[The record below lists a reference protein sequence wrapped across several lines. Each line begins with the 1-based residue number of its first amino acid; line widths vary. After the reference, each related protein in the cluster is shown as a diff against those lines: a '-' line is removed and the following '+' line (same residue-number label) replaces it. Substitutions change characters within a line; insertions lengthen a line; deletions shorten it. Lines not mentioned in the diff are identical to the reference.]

1 MPPKKRT
8 LDDFYSTFLMHN
20 IKREELKQSQVYNMY
35 EKPKPD
41 KGLSMPHYEAP
52 DKGNV
57 YQADV
62 LFMPE
67 DPETKEKYILVVVDM
82 ATKQTDAIGL
92 KDKTAEAVI
101 TGFKKIFKGK
111 VLNEPR
117 YLVQF
122 DNGGEFTA
130 QKTKDYFTGLGVE
143 LRFGKPYRSR
153 MQALAE
159 AKNKIIGKALF
170 MRMTANELET
180 GEQDTEWSQFLKPLL
195 TELNK
200 HIKET
205 NKAKEAKEKKLEE
218 KNDLTKDQPH
228 ITDKTILLQVGQKV
242 RTILDKPRSAT
253 GEKLSGTFRA
263 TDIRWDPTIKVI
275 TNVILSPRSPPLYQV
290 DHQQNPAYT
299 YNQLQTVDDDQE
311 KKTYIKEGKYKVEKI
326 LEKRKKGKLYEYLIK
341 WEGYE
346 KPDWQPAKN
355 LKDVQ
360 QMVDDFNK
368 KNARPKRT

>member
-1 MPPKKRT
+1 MHYLSSNGQKDFRDIGAVEKCTLIWRFEGYDSRT
-8 LDDFYSTFLMHN
+8 FYNDVGPALEHKLMAE
-20 IKREELKQSQVYNMY
+20 IDL
-35 EKPKPD
+35 
-41 KGLSMPHYEAP
+41 
-52 DKGNV
+52 
-57 YQADV
+57 
-62 LFMPE
+62 E

-92 KDKTAEAVI
+92 KDKTADAVI

-117 YLVQF
+117 YLIQF

-218 KNDLTKDQPH
+218 KKYQDNHLKELERKRFQEAKARLRDFVISYSSDISAVNEDL
-228 ITDKTILLQVGQKV
+228 L
-242 RTILDKPRSAT
+242 A
-253 GEKLSGTFRA
+253 E
-263 TDIRWDPTIKVI
+263 
-275 TNVILSPRSPPLYQV
+275 
-290 DHQQNPAYT
+290 
-299 YNQLQTVDDDQE
+299 
-311 KKTYIKEGKYKVEKI
+311 
-326 LEKRKKGKLYEYLIK
+326 
-341 WEGYE
+341 
-346 KPDWQPAKN
+346 
-355 LKDVQ
+355 
-360 QMVDDFNK
+360 
-368 KNARPKRT
+368 